1 MSLAPEKDGRSYLAC
16 CFEKAGAAGVNT
28 ALHIALSEPEKLT
41 CDMARQFLNR
51 GASVMSEGEA
61 GQTILAKAV
70 IHKRLDLVKIFL
82 DDTKNH
88 FINAP
93 QTESEDTLL
102 MLAVK
107 HGASGIC
114 NELLNRGALVNQKNR
129 YLDTALTS
137 AIHSG
142 SSVLVETLIKAGAD
156 IQKYEQQTKSSLLHK
171 ALRENRDVAGDERNR
186 MVGLLVDHGAGLS
199 MVHEDMT
206 PVQLATGARLWS
218 LVDKMVMAGAVCD
231 VGSSVMAS
239 PVFMATQAKQYDLMK
254 KMIKAGASADGAQ
267 EDPQYLLEMVIQDDR
282 TDVLSFL
289 VEHGARVNVGS
300 KDGKSSFLGLAT
312 VMNDSTALDCLI
324 KAGADINQPNARG
337 ETPLMSAVKAD
348 ALRSVMYLL
357 EHGADKEVVNAGGET
372 ALHFAGWFNRPAAAK
387 MLIDYGANQN
397 ACNAKGETPRQ
408 QSLRVWG
415 EGNEIAKVLAGD
427 NIEPVV
433 QKRQPPPPL
442 DYLY

>member
-1 MSLAPEKDGRSYLAC
+1 MSFAPEKDGRSYLAC

-41 CDMARQFLNR
+41 CDMARQFLDR
-51 GASVMSEGEA
+51 GASIMSPGEA

-70 IHKRLDLVKIFL
+70 KHKRLDLVKLFL
-82 DDTKNH
+82 DDTKDR

-93 QTESEDTLL
+93 QTEAEDTLL

-107 HGASGIC
+107 QGASGIC
-114 NELLNRGALVNQKNR
+114 NELLNRGALVNQKNC
-129 YLDTALTS
+129 YLDTALTC
-137 AIHSG
+137 AINNG
-142 SSVLVETLIKAGAD
+142 SSILVETLIKAGAD

-171 ALRENRDVAGDERNR
+171 ALRENRDVAGDEKTK

-199 MVHEDMT
+199 MVYEDMT
-206 PVQLATGARLWS
+206 PVQLAARARLWS

-231 VGSSVMAS
+231 VASPTRAS
-239 PVFMATQAKQYDLMK
+239 PVFLATQAKQYDLMK
-254 KMIKAGASADGAQ
+254 KMIKAGASADGAK

-282 TDVLSFL
+282 TDILSFL
-289 VEHGARVNVGS
+289 AEQGARVDVFS
-300 KDGKSSFLGLAT
+300 KDGKNSFLCLAT
-312 VMNDSTALDCLI
+312 VMNDVTALDCLI
-324 KAGADINQPNARG
+324 KAGADMNQPNARG
-337 ETPLMSAVKAD
+337 ETPLMCAVKAD

-357 EHGADKEVVNAGGET
+357 DQGVDKEAVNAGGET

-387 MLIDYGANQN
+387 MLIDYGVNQE

-415 EGNEIAKVLAGD
+415 EENEIAKILSGD
-427 NIEPVV
+427 RIEPAV